1 MSHPAEA
8 PPFPPT
14 SPSPRVKN
22 TPGSNVEGETQ
33 KVPTCQV
40 RQPAQQVCA
49 ASRFDLP
56 DLPGLPFCFL
66 DKLQKP
72 LPTPTP
78 LPCEPSACRERN
90 SGKHHSNSA
99 YHTHPRKN
107 KNVSSSRLVARPGP
121 RSQLLKQEATI
132 CSSLNIRQLA
142 ASFLPNFLGTGV
154 ASGKALHLLE
164 FLVALSLSHCE
175 KRASASHVNAGDSMQ
190 HDRAQYACYHPSVA
204 RFVLSPSSITTRRLP
219 HYLSPFQSEDSYE
232 HVSTCT
238 RAHTHTCTCPLMHTH
253 TGIHEFI
260 HLAYIGVTFES
271 KAQFQML
278 TRVLWSQGRIEYVF
292 MFSSDFYTL
301 RISIFLKV

>member
-1 MSHPAEA
+1 MPKKKKKVSLILYLACCVTSCRSPSL
-8 PPFPPT
+8 PPT

-190 HDRAQYACYHPSVA
+190 HDRAQYACLVWLALSSLPPPSPLEG
-204 RFVLSPSSITTRRLP
+204 FPII
-219 HYLSPFQSEDSYE
+219 YL
-232 HVSTCT
+232 
-238 RAHTHTCTCPLMHTH
+238 L
-253 TGIHEFI
+253 
-260 HLAYIGVTFES
+260 
-271 KAQFQML
+271 
-278 TRVLWSQGRIEYVF
+278 
-292 MFSSDFYTL
+292 FSL
-301 RISIFLKV
+301 RTAMSM